1 MNQFSNAVPGVA
13 KATFERDVAK
23 PTFDRGAT
31 ATLDRGIDDV
41 SIGVLQ
47 DVGFGVA
54 VARLSLVA
62 MDALQGSSDATLQR
76 SGGIGSHVKIKVGS
90 RWLLGSVR
98 DMRNDDENADHVIV
112 NIDFLG
118 EGDATALRSFG
129 NFRRGVTAYPRS
141 GDAVIAAVRDDLAAV
156 FATDARPHI
165 EIGTV
170 YPTTDVKAAL
180 FIDALL
186 SRHFAIVGSTGT
198 GKSTATALILHRIV
212 AAAPRGHIVMLDP
225 HGEYA
230 KAFAEAG
237 MIFNVDNLALPY
249 WLMNFAE
256 SCEVFVTSEGADGE
270 VEKDILAKCLLASRM
285 KNPVADTLPH
295 MTVDS
300 PVPYAI
306 GDLLSEL
313 QSHMG
318 LLAHADD
325 LPKYLRL
332 KRKIED
338 ILKDSRYNFMFSR
351 TLANDSMASFLS
363 RILRLD
369 ADGKPIS
376 IIDLSGVPSEVVNV
390 VVALL
395 SRVVFDFAIW
405 SPKATRRPIL
415 LVCEEA
421 HRYVPSKAVSGTS
434 SVRDILERIAK
445 EGRKYG
451 VSLGLITQRPSDVAE
466 GTLAQCGTIIAM
478 RLNNSRDQEWVMATM
493 PEGSH
498 GFLETIPALRN
509 RECIVCGEGVAV
521 PVRMSFDTLAA
532 SKCPASDDPSFS
544 GRWSETGAMPDLGAI
559 IRDWRSQTVTEPVQV
574 LLQPAGGGMFTK
586 A

>member
-1 MNQFSNAVPGVA
+1 MTEYSSANDARPAAQVA
-13 KATFERDVAK
+13 
-23 PTFDRGAT
+23 
-31 ATLDRGIDDV
+31 
-41 SIGVLQ
+41 IGVID
-47 DVGFGVA
+47 DVGFGLA
-54 VARLSLVA
+54 VARLSLTA
-62 MDALQGSSDATLQR
+62 MDALASSEDLTTQR
-76 SGGIGSHVKIKVGS
+76 SGTIGSHVKIRVGP

-98 DMRNDDENADHVIV
+98 DMQRDPADRTSVIV

-118 EGDATALRSFG
+118 EGDAAGRRSFG
-129 NFRRGVTAYPRS
+129 NFRRGVTSYPRS
-141 GDAVIAAVRDDLAAV
+141 GDPVIAAVRDDLASV
-156 FATDARPHI
+156 FATDSRAHV

-230 KAFAEAG
+230 KAFAETG
-237 MIFNVDNLALPY
+237 VIFNVDNLEMPY
-249 WLMNFAE
+249 WLMNFE
-256 SCEVFVTSEGADGE
+256 ETCEVFVTGEGAQREG
-270 VEKDILAKCLLASRM
+270 EKDILAKCLLAARA
-285 KNPVADTLPH
+285 KNPVATALPH
-295 MTVDS
+295 LTVDS
-300 PVPYAI
+300 PVPYLI
-306 GDLLSEL
+306 GDLLGEL
-313 QSHMG
+313 QAQMG
-318 LLAHADD
+318 MLAQADE

-338 ILKDSRYNFMFSR
+338 ILQDSRYNFMFNR
-351 TLANDSMASFLS
+351 KLASDSMADFLG
-363 RILRLD
+363 RILRMPT
-369 ADGKPIS
+369 DGKPIS

-395 SRVVFDFAIW
+395 SRLVFDFAIW
-405 SPKATRRPIL
+405 TEKEKRRPIL

-421 HRYVPSKAVSGTS
+421 HRYVPSKDIAVGS
-434 SVRDILERIAK
+434 SVRNILERIAK

-478 RLNNSRDQEWVMATM
+478 RLNNTRDQEWVQATM
-493 PEGSH
+493 PEGAR

-521 PVRMSFDTLAA
+521 PVRLSFDTLAE
-532 SKCPASDDPSFS
+532 SRCPASDDPSFS
-544 GRWSETGAMPDLGAI
+544 ERWAGSGDSDADLDNI
-559 IRDWRSQTVTEPVQV
+559 IRDWRSQTTNAPAPS
-574 LLQPAGGGMFTK
+574 LLRPASGLWT
-586 A
+586 